1 MKALDVDLVM
11 YAGRQA
17 AEGRFL
23 KRRAVRRFLTLI
35 VAGSLWLAAAGT
47 VQAATA
53 GKLDANFQPF
63 TFNVQTA
70 TNRQMLAQTFKAIS
84 TGQIDQVSLPEAV
97 TFGGSGDIYVVPVD
111 ASTGKPSTSYSSTA
125 HYSGF
130 VNCCAWVDYTITPKF
145 AVTATSQYA
154 IVVMPSVGSFSWT
167 VSKIL
172 DYPDGQLWM
181 GNKPSSWS
189 YFTNMGY
196 DFPFRTYV
204 VAGAANQAPAISVNN
219 ASVPVGEGAAPS
231 NSGTYGDADGDT
243 VTLAATT
250 SDGSAAG
257 TVTPNAATGTWSWKG
272 APADEGTSQTITIT
286 ASDSAGLKTP
296 ITFTTVVGSVTP
308 KVAIS
313 GAPASS
319 PEGKSI
325 TLTASASSDSAE
337 DNAAGFKYVWVAT
350 KNGGAYGSGT
360 GATFAVKPNDE
371 GAYVVTLQATDD
383 GGLTGTA
390 SVSIVGANVPPTASF
405 VSVTQP
411 TIVMVSQES
420 LTFTGTF
427 SDPGVLDSHT
437 VTWKFGDGGSSTTAI
452 PAGGPT
458 TFSTTHSYTK
468 SGYFYADL
476 TVTDDDGGASSTV
489 GTTVDILSPAEAI
502 GRIGTVVQSL
512 KGLNAGQKSS
522 LQVKLNAATD
532 AYARGNAGAACNQLG
547 AFVNEVD
554 AQQQAGH
561 ITSTEQGILTSAA
574 RATQLSM
581 GCFRTLVEF
590 LSGL

>member
-23 KRRAVRRFLTLI
+23 KRRAARRFLTLV
-35 VAGSLWLAAAGT
+35 VAGSLWLAAAGS

-70 TNRQMLAQTFKAIS
+70 NNRQMMAQTFKAIS
-84 TGQIDQVSLPEAV
+84 TGQLDQVSLPVAV

-111 ASTGKPSTSYSSTA
+111 ASTGKPSTSYTSSA

-130 VNCCAWVDYTITPKF
+130 VNCCTWVDYTITPKF
-145 AVTATSQYA
+145 AVTANSQYA
-154 IVVMPSVGSFSWT
+154 IVVMPSVGSFNWT

-172 DYPDGQLWM
+172 DYSDGQLWM
-181 GNKPSSWS
+181 GSKPSSWS
-189 YFTNMGY
+189 YFSNMGY

-204 VAGAANQAPAISVNN
+204 VAGAANQVPAITVNN
-219 ASVPVGEGAAPS
+219 TSVPVGEGAAPA
-231 NSGTYGDADGDT
+231 NSGTYADPDGDT

-313 GAPASS
+313 GAPASG

-325 TLTASASSDSAE
+325 TLTASALSDSAE
-337 DNAAGFKYVWVAT
+337 DNAAGFTYSWTAT
-350 KNGGAYGSGT
+350 KNGSAYGSGT
-360 GATFAVKPNDE
+360 GGTFSIKPNDE
-371 GAYVVTLQATDD
+371 GTYVVNLEATDD
-383 GGLTGTA
+383 GGFTGKA
-390 SVSIVGANVPPTASF
+390 SVSITGGNVPPTATLI
-405 VSVTQP
+405 SVTQP

-420 LTFTGTF
+420 LTFTGSF
-427 SDPGVLDSHT
+427 SDPGLLDDHT
-437 VTWKFGDGGSSTTAI
+437 VTWRFGDGASSTTTI
-452 PAGGPT
+452 HAGSPT
-458 TFSTTHSYTK
+458 IFSATHSYTK
-468 SGYFYADL
+468 SGYVYADL
-476 TVTDDDGGASSTV
+476 TVTDDDGGSSSTV
-489 GTTVDILSPAEAI
+489 GTNVDILTPAEAI
-502 GRIGTVVQSL
+502 GRIGTVMQSL
-512 KGLNAGQKSS
+512 KGLNGGQKNS
-522 LQVKLNAATD
+522 LQAKLNAATD
-532 AYARGNAGAACNQLG
+532 AYGRGNAGAACNQLG

-554 AQQQAGH
+554 AQQKAGH
-561 ITSTEQGILTSAA
+561 VTSTEQGTLTSAA